1 MQSQKETDFFQTGF
15 QRRQKMHGSLPRT
28 AYPMRCSPFRMLANL
43 SDQKV
48 LQDAS
53 RSGPEVFVKFWDCQI
68 FAEELP
74 EAAVWPNTK
83 R

>member
-1 MQSQKETDFFQTGF
+1 
-15 QRRQKMHGSLPRT
+15 MHGNLPRT
-28 AYPMRCSPFRMLANL
+28 AYLMRCSPFRMLANL

-53 RSGPEVFVKFWDCQI
+53 RSGPEVFVKFWGLSD
-68 FAEELP
+68 FSEELP
-74 EAAVWPNTK
+74 EAALWPDTK